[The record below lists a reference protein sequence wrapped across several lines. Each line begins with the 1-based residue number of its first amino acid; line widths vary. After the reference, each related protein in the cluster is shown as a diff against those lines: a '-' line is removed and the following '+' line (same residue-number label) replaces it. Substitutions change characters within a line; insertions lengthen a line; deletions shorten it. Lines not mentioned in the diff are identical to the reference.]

1 MSIKTFTAE
10 LPKQLVPFAIAYSKK
25 QLADNYRILEIVSSD
40 LSQSNKNKQVQGLGY
55 NKRHSASLL
64 IDIEGKKDGALEC
77 RENHIEI
84 LGSKITSAEKQ
95 IYIWQKKL
103 DKLKYPCCDI
113 RRNQFKTQQHRF
125 RYKIHHKKRYVV
137 AQQQK
142 LNNIQTSEP
151 LAMDGFPGIS
161 KVALAQRLPSGRYP
175 KGRLKVNLGTP
186 KNFVF
191 VGSKG
196 ETKGNLNCQYD
207 EVKQQVKIRVTPD
220 LEQVFGK
227 YVTANL
233 SFKYGQDSLVAALM
247 RRSLNRKTGEIYPP
261 GKGEALTWRIYYKKN
276 RWYICVSL
284 EVTSIPIQSKP
295 VQYGCIG
302 VDLNPGVVGWAY
314 VDYNGN
320 GRYFGQFKTNL
331 HSRTSGQIEA
341 SLAYIAAQLVEIA
354 NKYACPIVIERLD
367 FSAKKNKMREEGR
380 FYARMLSSF
389 AYNTFKEVLD
399 RRCKNTGIELIR
411 VNPTYSSLIGLTKF
425 MRRLGLSSDTAAALV
440 LARRA
445 MRLSES
451 VPAHFAPPRT
461 TNIVV
466 GRRHV
471 WAAWRRLSRKLK
483 GVSRHNF
490 YQVPLTADSSDI
502 FVGIAADF
510 AQLDDQLSSSSRA
523 R

>member
-25 QLADNYRILEIVSSD
+25 LYQDSYKILEIVSSD
-40 LSQSNKNKQVQGLGY
+40 LSQSNKNKLVQALGY

-64 IDIEGKKDGALEC
+64 IDIEGKKDGSVEC
-77 RENHIEI
+77 RENHIKI

-95 IYIWQKKL
+95 IYIWQKQL

-113 RRNQFKTQQHRF
+113 RRKQFKTLSHYL
-125 RYKIHHKKRYVV
+125 RYKIHHKKRYVIG
-137 AQQQK
+137 QQQK
-142 LNNIQTSEP
+142 LNNIQTS
-151 LAMDGFPGIS
+151 
-161 KVALAQRLPSGRYP
+161 
-175 KGRLKVNLGTP
+175 RLKVNLGTP

-207 EVKQQVKIRVTPD
+207 QVKQQIKIRVTPD
-220 LEQVFGK
+220 LEPVFGK

-233 SFKYGQDSLVAALM
+233 SFKYGQDCLVAALM
-247 RRSLNRKTGEIYPP
+247 RRSLNRKTGEKYPP
-261 GKGEALTWRIYYKKN
+261 GKGEALTWRIYYKNN

-284 EVTSIPIQSKP
+284 EVTSIPIQSKA
-295 VQYGCIG
+295 VEYGCIG

-320 GRYFGQFKTNL
+320 LINSGQFKTNL
-331 HSRTSGQIEA
+331 HSRTSGQIKA
-341 SLAYIAAQLVEIA
+341 SLAYIAAELVTRA

-367 FSAKKNKMREEGR
+367 FDLKKNKMREQGR
-380 FYARMLSSF
+380 KYARMLSSF

-399 RRCKNTGIELIR
+399 RRCKNIGIELIR
-411 VNPTYSSLIGLTKF
+411 VNPAYSSLIGLTKF
-425 MRRLGLSSDTAAALV
+425 MRRLGLSSDTAASLV

-510 AQLDDQLSSSSRA
+510 ARLDDQPSSCSICHKR
-523 R
+523 

>member
-1 MSIKTFTAE
+1 MAIKTFTAE

-25 QLADNYRILEIVSSD
+25 QLADNYRILEIVQSD

-64 IDIEGKKDGALEC
+64 IDIEGKKDGAVEC
-77 RENHIEI
+77 RENHIET
-84 LGSKITSAEKQ
+84 LSAKITSAKKQ
-95 IYIWQKKL
+95 IYIWQKQL
-103 DKLKYPCCDI
+103 DKLKYPCCDV
-113 RRNQFKTQQHRF
+113 RRSQFKTQQHRF

-142 LNNIQTSEP
+142 LNKIQTSK
-151 LAMDGFPGIS
+151 LN
-161 KVALAQRLPSGRYP
+161 
-175 KGRLKVNLGTP
+175 VNLGTP

-207 EVKQQVKIRVTPD
+207 SVNRQIKIRVTPD
-220 LEQVFGK
+220 LEPVFGK

-261 GKGEALTWRIYYKKN
+261 GKGEPLTWRIYYRKN

-284 EVTSIPIQSKP
+284 EVTSIPLQSEP

-320 GRYFGQFKTNL
+320 LIDSGQFKTNL
-331 HSRTSGQIEA
+331 HSRTSGQIKA
-341 SLAYIAAQLVEIA
+341 SLAWIAAQLVEIA

-367 FSAKKNKMREEGR
+367 FSVKKNRMREEGR
-380 FYARMLSSF
+380 KYARMLSSF
-389 AYNTFKEVLD
+389 AYNTFKEVLY

-411 VNPTYSSLIGLTKF
+411 VNPAYSSLIGLTKF
-425 MRRLGLSSDTAAALV
+425 MRRFGLSSDTAAGLV

-466 GRRHV
+466 ARRHV

-483 GVSRHNF
+483 VYVAITSTKCR
-490 YQVPLTADSSDI
+490 
-502 FVGIAADF
+502 
-510 AQLDDQLSSSSRA
+510 
-523 R
+523 